1 MISNINFIMIV
12 YESPKIVKSKGNFIH
27 TEGKVVMYKVVQR
40 FGFQNAR
47 Y

>member
-1 MISNINFIMIV
+1 MIV
-12 YESPKIVKSKGNFIH
+12 YESPKIVKSKSNLIQ
-27 TEGKVVMYKVVQR
+27 TEDKVVIYKVAQR